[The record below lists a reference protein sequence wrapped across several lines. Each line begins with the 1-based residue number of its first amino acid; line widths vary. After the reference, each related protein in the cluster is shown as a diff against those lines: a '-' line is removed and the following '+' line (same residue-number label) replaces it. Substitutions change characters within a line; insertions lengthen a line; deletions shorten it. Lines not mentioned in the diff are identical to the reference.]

1 MTQKITVY
9 EKPTCT
15 TCRNL
20 ATLFRENNVEY
31 ENVNY
36 FIDELTEE
44 KLRDLLRKANL
55 SPFEVLRTKEP
66 LSKQL
71 NITKETAPEKIIK
84 LIVENPALLQRPI
97 VEVGDK
103 AVLAR
108 PIEKAL
114 ELINSK

>member
-1 MTQKITVY
+1 MLKKITVF
-9 EKPTCT
+9 EKPTWT

-20 ATLFRENNVEY
+20 AQLFRENNIDY
-31 ENVNY
+31 EDVNY
-36 FIDELTEE
+36 FAEELTEE
-44 KLRDLLRKANL
+44 KLLDLLRKANL
-55 SPFEVLRTKEP
+55 SPFEILRKKE
-66 LSKQL
+66 SIFKEL
-71 NITKETAPEKIIK
+71 NITKETAPDEIIK
-84 LIVENPALLQRPI
+84 SIVENPALLQRPI

>member
-1 MTQKITVY
+1 
-9 EKPTCT
+9 
-15 TCRNL
+15 
-20 ATLFRENNVEY
+20 LFRENNIEY

-44 KLRDLLRKANL
+44 KLRDLLKKANL
-55 SPFEVLRTKEP
+55 SPYEILRMKEP
-66 LSKQL
+66 IFKEL
-71 NITKETAPEKIIK
+71 NITEETSPDEIVK

-97 VEVGDK
+97 VEYGNK

>member
-1 MTQKITVY
+1 MEQ
-9 EKPTCT
+9 
-15 TCRNL
+15 
-20 ATLFRENNVEY
+20 LFRENNIEVKR
-31 ENVNY
+31 VNY

-44 KLRDLLRKANL
+44 KLRDLLKKSNL
-55 SPFEVLRTKEP
+55 TPFEILRKKEP
-66 LSKQL
+66 ISKEL
-71 NITKETAPEKIIK
+71 NITEETASAEIIK

-97 VEVGDK
+97 VEYGDK